1 MLLILREEILCLLIL
16 LFLLFYYAVNKVKT
30 KGQSFARLV
39 GLAIASVL
47 LDMTTVVTVNHM
59 DTVPDVVN
67 RWMHILFYLV
77 GILVGYQFYLYT
89 IDLCALYKQARIMK
103 RIGSIP
109 ILLFAVL
116 LLVLPMEYVAGRGTY
131 YSYGPLA
138 IVGYALFLSYC
149 MVCLFLL
156 IYNRKRLEVRVQWA
170 IFPMIAFMCA
180 TIIAQALVP
189 ELLMTSASITFVCL
203 GLFVAL
209 DNPDKD
215 YKEQAMWDFLTGLK
229 NQNCFKRDMAM
240 YRERFNQ
247 KNNRRRIGFVVADLN
262 WLKRANDTY
271 GHVEGDRLLSA
282 AADALRDS
290 LRQAEHIYRTG
301 GDEFVAVYLSP
312 DDVTV
317 AHEMEQVRTAC
328 RSVVDL
334 VVPLEIAM
342 GYAADVANAELQ
354 QILDEADRR
363 MYENKKFIKEQHGL
377 QVTER

>member
-16 LFLLFYYAVNKVKT
+16 SFLLLYYTVNKVKA
-30 KGQSFARLV
+30 KGQGFARLI
-39 GLAIASVL
+39 GLAIVYVL
-47 LDMTTVVTVNHM
+47 LDMTTVVTVNSM
-59 DTVPDVVN
+59 DIVPEVWN
-67 RWMHILFYLV
+67 RWAHILFYLA
-77 GILVGYQFYLYT
+77 GLLLGYQFYIYILGV
-89 IDLCALYKQARIMK
+89 CSLYKQVRRMARMGI
-103 RIGSIP
+103 IP
-109 ILLFAVL
+109 VVLFSLL

-131 YSYGPLA
+131 YSFGPLA
-138 IVGYALFLSYC
+138 ILGYAFFLLYC
-149 MVCLFLL
+149 LACLFVL
-156 IYNRKRLEVRVQWA
+156 IQSRKQLEARVQWA
-170 IFPMIAFMCA
+170 LFPMIAFMCA
-180 TIIAQALVP
+180 AVIAQALVP
-189 ELLMTSASITFVCL
+189 ELLMTSASCTVVCI

-240 YRERFNQ
+240 YRERFSE

-290 LRQAEHIYRTG
+290 LKQAEHIYRTG
-301 GDEFVAVYLSP
+301 GDEFVAIYLSP
-312 DDVTV
+312 DDTAV
-317 AHEMEQVRTAC
+317 AHEMEQVRMAC
-328 RSVVDL
+328 KSVVDL
-334 VVPLEIAM
+334 AVPLEIAM
-342 GYAADVANAELQ
+342 GYAADVANVELQ

-363 MYENKKFIKEQHGL
+363 MYENKKFIKGQHGI

>member
-16 LFLLFYYAVNKVKT
+16 SFLLLYYAVNKVKA
-30 KGQSFARLV
+30 KGQGFARLV
-39 GLAIASVL
+39 GLAIVYVL
-47 LDMTTVVTVNHM
+47 LDMATVVTVNHM
-59 DTVPDVVN
+59 DTIPDAIN
-67 RWMHILFYLV
+67 RWAHILFYIV
-77 GILVGYQFYLYT
+77 GLLVGYQFYLYT
-89 IDLCALYKQARIMK
+89 IDLCALYKQARMME
-103 RIGSIP
+103 RIGIIP

-116 LLVLPMEYVAGRGTY
+116 LLGMPMEYVAGRGTY
-131 YSYGPLA
+131 YSYGTLA
-138 IVGYALFLSYC
+138 IVGYALFLVYC
-149 MVCLFLL
+149 VVCLFLL
-156 IYNRKRLEVRVQWA
+156 IHNRKQLELRVRWA

-180 TIIAQALVP
+180 AIVAQALVP

-215 YKEQAMWDFLTGLK
+215 YKEQAMWDFLTGFK
-229 NQNCFKRDMAM
+229 SQNCFKRDMAM
-240 YRERFNQ
+240 YRERFSE

-290 LRQAEHIYRTG
+290 LKQAEHIYRTG

-312 DDVTV
+312 DDATVTQ
-317 AHEMEQVRTAC
+317 EMEQVRTAC
-328 RSVVDL
+328 KDVVDL

-363 MYENKKFIKEQHGL
+363 MYENKKFIKGQHG
-377 QVTER
+377 QQITER

>member
-16 LFLLFYYAVNKVKT
+16 SFLLLYYTVNKVKA
-30 KGQSFARLV
+30 KGQGFARLI
-39 GLAIASVL
+39 GLAIVYVL
-47 LDMTTVVTVNHM
+47 LDMTTVVTVNSM
-59 DTVPDVVN
+59 DVVPEVWN
-67 RWMHILFYLV
+67 RWAHILFYLV
-77 GILVGYQFYLYT
+77 GLLLGYQFYIYILSV
-89 IDLCALYKQARIMK
+89 CSLYKQVRRMARIG
-103 RIGSIP
+103 IIP
-109 ILLFAVL
+109 VVLFSVL
-116 LLVLPMEYVAGRGTY
+116 LLGLPMEYVAGRGTY
-131 YSYGPLA
+131 YSFGPLA
-138 IVGYALFLSYC
+138 ILGYAF
-149 MVCLFLL
+149 FLL
-156 IYNRKRLEVRVQWA
+156 YCLACLIVLIQSRKRLEARVQWA
-170 IFPMIAFMCA
+170 LFPMIAFMCA
-180 TIIAQALVP
+180 AVIAQALVP
-189 ELLMTSASITFVCL
+189 ELLMTSASCTVVCI

-240 YRERFNQ
+240 YRERFSE

-282 AADALRDS
+282 AADVLRDS
-290 LRQAEHIYRTG
+290 LKQAEHLYRTG

-312 DDVTV
+312 DDTTV
-317 AHEMEQVRTAC
+317 AREMEQVRTAC
-328 RSVVDL
+328 KNVVDL

-363 MYENKKFIKEQHGL
+363 MYENKKFIKAQHGL
-377 QVTER
+377 PITER

>member
-16 LFLLFYYAVNKVKT
+16 SFLLLYYTVNKVKA
-30 KGQSFARLV
+30 KGQGFARLI
-39 GLAIASVL
+39 GLAIVYVL
-47 LDMTTVVTVNHM
+47 LDMTTVVTVNSM
-59 DTVPDVVN
+59 DVVPEVWN
-67 RWMHILFYLV
+67 RWAHILFYLV
-77 GILVGYQFYLYT
+77 GLLLGYQFYIYILSV
-89 IDLCALYKQARIMK
+89 CSLYKQVRRMARIG
-103 RIGSIP
+103 IIP
-109 ILLFAVL
+109 VVLFSVL
-116 LLVLPMEYVAGRGTY
+116 LLGLPMEYVAGRGTY
-131 YSYGPLA
+131 YSFGPLA
-138 IVGYALFLSYC
+138 ILGYAF
-149 MVCLFLL
+149 FLL
-156 IYNRKRLEVRVQWA
+156 YCLACLIVLIQSRKRLEARVQWA
-170 IFPMIAFMCA
+170 LFPMIAFMCA
-180 TIIAQALVP
+180 AVIAQALVP
-189 ELLMTSASITFVCL
+189 ELLMTSASCTVVCI

-240 YRERFNQ
+240 YRERFSE

-290 LRQAEHIYRTG
+290 LKQAEHLYRTG

-317 AHEMEQVRTAC
+317 AREMEQVRTAC
-328 RSVVDL
+328 RSVVGL

-363 MYENKKFIKEQHGL
+363 MYENKKFIKAQHGL
-377 QVTER
+377 PITER